1 GRAARHLNGEVIL
14 YADQVTGSMKQ
25 MLDETNRR
33 RNRQLEYNAA
43 NRITP
48 TTIQKAVRES
58 IEAMRQAEALVVQE
72 TGQTAQQHDVRQ
84 TLSELE
90 EEMLVC
96 AKSLQFERAAVLR
109 DEISSLKEKYRIGD
123 EPRHRKARRL

>member
-1 GRAARHLNGEVIL
+1 VRAQLSESARIVREVTEGL
-14 YADQVTGSMKQ
+14 TK
-25 MLDETNRR
+25 LDETNRR
-33 RNRQLEYNAA
+33 RNRQLEYNTA

-58 IEAMRQAEALVVQE
+58 IEAMRQAEELVVQE
-72 TGQTAQQHDVRQ
+72 TGQTAQQHDVRR

-96 AKSLQFERAAVLR
+96 AKNLQFERAAVLR

-123 EPRHRKARRL
+123 EPRQKKARRL